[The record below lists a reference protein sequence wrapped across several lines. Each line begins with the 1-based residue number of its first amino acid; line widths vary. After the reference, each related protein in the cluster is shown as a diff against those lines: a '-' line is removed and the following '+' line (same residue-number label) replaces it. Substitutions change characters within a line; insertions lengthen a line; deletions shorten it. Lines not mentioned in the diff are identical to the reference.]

1 MALTSRISLTGP
13 PEEGPEDFLAT
24 SLGVIYP
31 DDVTN
36 QHGDAEHGL
45 LYTSPRLPKPLQIS
59 LADPKG
65 DEDRRL
71 FGHYLWNASL
81 LMAEFV
87 EGGTL
92 GLDTLDSDPPVLQ
105 SLSSSQNVHD
115 RLYPPLSTFDITSKH
130 VLELGAGTAL
140 PSLLSS
146 LLGASRVQVTDYP
159 APEIISNLKKVVE
172 INANAAHSPLRSVS
186 PISVAGHEWGNLST
200 PFALENRAKYDRV
213 FVCDCLWMPW
223 QHENLRQSIA
233 WFLKDDEDS
242 KAWVVAGMHTG
253 RGKMRTFFDENEL
266 RSVGLEVE
274 RIWERDC
281 DGRERTWVWDRG
293 IEDVSERKRW
303 LVVAILRRVKPIA

>member
-1 MALTSRISLTGP
+1 MALTARISLTGP
-13 PEEGPEDFLAT
+13 PEEQPEDFLAA

-36 QHGDAEHGL
+36 QHGDADHGL
-45 LYTSPRLPKPLQIS
+45 LYTSPHLPKPLQIS
-59 LADPKG
+59 LADPTRDG
-65 DEDRRL
+65 DRQL

-81 LMAEFV
+81 LLAEFV

-92 GLDTLDSDPPVLQ
+92 GLETLESDPPVLK
-105 SLSSSQNVHD
+105 SLCDSHNAHE
-115 RLYPPLSTFDITSKH
+115 RMYPPLSTFNIMSKR

-146 LLGASRVQVTDYP
+146 LLGASEVQVTDYP
-159 APEIISNLKKVVE
+159 APDIITNLKQVVKT
-172 INANAAHSPLRSVS
+172 NAVPTHSPLGTVS
-186 PISVAGHEWGNLST
+186 PISVTGHEWGDLSS
-200 PFALENRAKYDRV
+200 PFALENREKYDRV

-233 WFLKDDEDS
+233 WFLKAGEES
-242 KAWVVAGMHTG
+242 RIWVVAGMHTG
-253 RGKMRTFFDENEL
+253 RAKMRTFFDEVEL

-281 DGRERTWVWDRG
+281 DGRERAWVWDRG
-293 IEDVSERKRW
+293 VEDVSERKRW
-303 LVVAILRRVKPIA
+303 LVVAMLRRVKTTP